1 MPEEH
6 ESVKS
11 DDASEVSPVV
21 FHKGNDDED
30 DPYDFRPRRVEEKSP
45 KEEASSATGHAEGS
59 SREVTS
65 TSSQASQEASANAA
79 KVVKQP
85 SSSQTSPG
93 KSAQPAQAQTQKS
106 SSQSAGK

>member
-11 DDASEVSPVV
+11 NASEVSPVV
-21 FHKGNDDED
+21 FYKGNDDED
-30 DPYDFRPRRVEEKSP
+30 DPYDFRPKRVEEKSP
-45 KEEASSATGHAEGS
+45 KEEASSVTGPAEGS

-65 TSSQASQEASANAA
+65 TSSQASQEASANAE